1 MAKTTKASA
10 SQAARRR
17 AREAM
22 QRDRERMEQRENKLA
37 AAFVAL
43 DERESAERS
52 VASAIV
58 ELKKLGGTHA
68 SIAEE
73 LGLSVRE
80 IGQLVALLDDED
92 ESSDDDDVPSTDSNN
107 RGAEDAVDA
116 DREETE
122 GSGVE
127 AEPAEAASGF

>member
-43 DERESAERS
+43 DERESAQRA

-68 SIAEE
+68 SIADE
-73 LGLSVRE
+73 LGMSVRE

-92 ESSDDDDVPSTDSNN
+92 EPSDDDEVSTTDSDND
-107 RGAEDAVDA
+107 GAGDGVLDDRA
-116 DREETE
+116 DTE
-122 GSGVE
+122 GTGVAGE
-127 AEPAEAASGF
+127 SAEAASGF